1 MMNRILA
8 IIGAGDL
15 GQQIAH
21 YAIHDNHYDDVVFF
35 DDFTTSTEI
44 AGHKVLGKTSDVAS
58 FYSHQ
63 VFTELLIGIGYKH
76 LDIRKKLFNQFEN
89 KIPFGTLIHSTCWI
103 DQTATVKPGCVLY
116 PNCSVDAHATIN
128 SNSILNINCSISHHS
143 QVGAHCFLSPRV
155 AMAGFVLIEEQV
167 IIGINATIIDN
178 LKICK
183 NTQIG
188 GGTVVIG
195 DILNG
200 GLYVG
205 NPAKFVR

>member
-1 MMNRILA
+1 MNRILA

-21 YAIHDNHYDDVVFF
+21 YAIHDHHYDEVVFF

-44 AGHKVLGKTSDVAS
+44 MGHKVVGKTNEVEA
-58 FYSHQ
+58 FYNSNG
-63 VFTELLIGIGYKH
+63 FTELLIGIGYKH
-76 LDIRKKLFNQFEN
+76 LAIRKAIFQQFESN
-89 KIPFGTLIHSTCWI
+89 IPFGKIVHSTCWI
-103 DQTATVKPGCVLY
+103 DETATIKPGCVLY
-116 PNCSVDAHATIN
+116 PNCSVDAFATID

-143 QVGAHCFLSPRV
+143 HVGAHCFLSPRV
-155 AMAGFVLIEEQV
+155 AMAGFVKIEELV

-178 LKICK
+178 VKVCQ

-188 GGTVVIG
+188 GGTVVIN
-195 DILNG
+195 DILNH